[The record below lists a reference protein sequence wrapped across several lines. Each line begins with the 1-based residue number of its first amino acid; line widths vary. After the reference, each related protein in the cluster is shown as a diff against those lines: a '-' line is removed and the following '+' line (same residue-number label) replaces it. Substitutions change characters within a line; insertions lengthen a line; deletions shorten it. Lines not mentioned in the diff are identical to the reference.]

1 MKKFLT
7 KEVKIAAAAV
17 VAVVLLFFG
26 MNFLK
31 GLTVFSNSSTYY
43 MTFTDAKGLA
53 KSTAVYADGYKVGSV
68 MDIVYDYAKSG
79 NIIVEV
85 DLDPSLR
92 IPAGS
97 KAMIESDLMGNI
109 KVNLLLATNPRE
121 RIEEGGTIEG
131 VEENGVMN
139 QLQSVVPV
147 VVNMVPKLD
156 SIVASLNA
164 LLSNPAIVN
173 MLVNAETMS
182 ANLATTTAELNTMMA
197 NLNRSM
203 PEMMQHANGTLAN
216 TETMTQRLSTIDVEG
231 MMAKVNHTLENV
243 ETMTNALNNREGSL
257 GLLMYDKEL
266 YNNLTA
272 TMGDADSLMIDLKAH
287 PKRYVHFSIFG
298 KKDK

>member
-43 MTFTDAKGLA
+43 MTFTDAKGLS

-182 ANLATTTAELNTMMA
+182 ANLATTTAELNTMMS
-197 NLNRSM
+197 NINRSM